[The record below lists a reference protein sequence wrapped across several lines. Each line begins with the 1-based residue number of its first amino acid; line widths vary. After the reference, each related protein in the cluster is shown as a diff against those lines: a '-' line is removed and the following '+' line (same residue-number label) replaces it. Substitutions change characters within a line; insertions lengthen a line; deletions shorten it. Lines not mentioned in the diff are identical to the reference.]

1 MLEMRRFIVGLCIK
15 VLILAA
21 MCTPVAA
28 QPYPAKLITIVVPF
42 AAGGSIDVLA
52 RLISRA
58 LNESLDVPVVVVN
71 RVGAMGVVGY
81 GSVAKAAPDGA
92 TLMLTSTS
100 LTLTALVEPKFN
112 FDAVK
117 DFSPISAVAFSPFV
131 LLTRPDFNSLNDL
144 IRYAKENPGAVNYA
158 STGIGGAAHLTG
170 EMLALATNTKLFHV
184 PYNGAAP
191 ALNDVLAGT
200 IQMFFT
206 TYISGGTLLKS
217 GKVRGLAIAS
227 NSRLVLLPDVP
238 TFAELGYK
246 DLEVG
251 TMFGL
256 FAPPRLPETLKQR
269 IYTELK
275 QTLEKKQYKDIII
288 AQGGQMVMS
297 SPSAFIEHLNSETK
311 RWKGVLNS
319 VGGIKLQ

>member
-1 MLEMRRFIVGLCIK
+1 MLGMRGIIAGLCVK

-21 MCTPVAA
+21 VCTPAAA
-28 QPYPAKLITIVVPF
+28 QSYPAKSITIVVPF

-58 LNESLDVPVVVVN
+58 LNESLDIPVVVVN
-71 RVGAMGVVGY
+71 RVGAMGAVGY
-81 GSVAKAAPDGA
+81 RSVANAAPNGA

-100 LTLTALVEPKFN
+100 LTLTALLEPKFEFN
-112 FDAVK
+112 AVK

-144 IRYAKENPGAVNYA
+144 ILHAKKNPGAVNYA

-170 EMLALATNTKLFHV
+170 EMLALATNTQLFHV

-191 ALNDVLAGT
+191 ALNDILAGSVQ
-200 IQMFFT
+200 IFFT

-217 GKVRGLAIAS
+217 GKVRGLAVAS
-227 NSRLVLLPDVP
+227 KSRLVLLPDVP

-256 FAPPRLPETLKQR
+256 FAPPKLPESLKQL

-275 QTLEKKQYKDIII
+275 QTLEKKQYEDIIV
-288 AQGGQMVMS
+288 AQGGQIVMS
-297 SPSAFIEHLNSETK
+297 SPSAFTEYLNSETK